1 MGIRLLNFK
10 ELTIHNFI
18 NMVRGQGVAKDKNG
32 ASAAIEGTSSGGCG
46 NKCAC
51 GTKQRLAQKQAI
63 NQRMAERNLAN
74 AKSTNPTPVDN
85 RSTNNSN
92 KKNSAPPLKSVD
104 KLVNY
109 IEGNS
114 NSSDKKKLK
123 KERQKQERI
132 KALKEQEEKERK
144 LQEAIARE
152 QERVKEEERR
162 KAEAE
167 KEMAQM
173 SKKQLKKANQR
184 AKKLAEEQGTTHVP
198 LPKPTNQTPVP
209 GAFGKTAALPSTMSQ
224 PNLSLDQL
232 KAKHQRELEM
242 MELKHKQALEEE
254 YVRSMYKQ
262 SGQHS
267 NYSQYQPSRYQQQ
280 ATPAFG
286 GLGSS
291 LGSLGSSSGG
301 LGSSFGGLGSSLGGG
316 LGSSLTGGLGS
327 SLGGGLGS
335 SLGNL
340 GSTRSPSSPLSSLE
354 DLKAQL
360 NNLTTN
366 TMNQL
371 RSGLMKSSLTGST
384 NNNEMPGLQF
394 NSPSN
399 DALQSGTNQQNS
411 KSKKKKAGNTSS
423 IAKKEVSNGVQPTNS
438 NLPKGAQEALAKA
451 GKNPENQI
459 KISRN
464 SQGGVDFTPVPTKAK
479 L

>member
-10 ELTIHNFI
+10 ELTIHNYI

-114 NSSDKKKLK
+114 NSSDK
-123 KERQKQERI
+123 
-132 KALKEQEEKERK
+132 RK

-209 GAFGKTAALPSTMSQ
+209 GAFGKTAALPSSMSQ

-280 ATPAFG
+280 ATPA
-286 GLGSS
+286 
-291 LGSLGSSSGG
+291 
-301 LGSSFGGLGSSLGGG
+301 FGGLGSSLGGG

-399 DALQSGTNQQNS
+399 DALQSGPNQQNS

>member
-10 ELTIHNFI
+10 ELTIHNYI

-32 ASAAIEGTSSGGCG
+32 ASAPIEGTSSGGCG

-209 GAFGKTAALPSTMSQ
+209 GAFGKTSALPSSMSQ

-291 LGSLGSSSGG
+291 LGSLGSSS
-301 LGSSFGGLGSSLGGG
+301 
-316 LGSSLTGGLGS
+316 
-327 SLGGGLGS
+327 GGLGS